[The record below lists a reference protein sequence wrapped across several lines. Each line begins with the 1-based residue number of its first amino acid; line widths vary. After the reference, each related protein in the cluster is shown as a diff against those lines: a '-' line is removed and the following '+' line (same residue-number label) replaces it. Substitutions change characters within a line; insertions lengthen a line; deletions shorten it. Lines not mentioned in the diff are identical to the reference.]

1 MKNTELRKKALTFF
15 TEYET
20 RITKESKL
28 LFIELL
34 ILETNTEGYVESIE
48 DHRTFLKK

>member
-15 TEYET
+15 TEYESRT
-20 RITKESKL
+20 TKESKL
-28 LFIELL
+28 LFIELF
-34 ILETNTEGYVESIE
+34 IEGYVKFIE